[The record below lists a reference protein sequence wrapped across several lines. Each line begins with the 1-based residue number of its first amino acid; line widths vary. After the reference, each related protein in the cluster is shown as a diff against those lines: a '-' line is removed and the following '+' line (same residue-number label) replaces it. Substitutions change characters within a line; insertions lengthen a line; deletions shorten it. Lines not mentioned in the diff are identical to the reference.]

1 MGVGAEHLGAC
12 LGCRGRRSDHH
23 EVDQTLHQVDV
34 HPTAGRVR
42 AGRLPPAM
50 IDDLDGEHTAGS
62 IQEQLMPAATSGVL
76 YA

>member
-1 MGVGAEHLGAC
+1 
-12 LGCRGRRSDHH
+12 
-23 EVDQTLHQVDV
+23 
-34 HPTAGRVR
+34 
-42 AGRLPPAM
+42 M